1 MTLGHFYKS
10 KFTSLLVLC
19 TALNKNVS
27 YLFEG
32 TVIVVDENY
41 TPGQVKT
48 GWINEQFEEVQDVKI
63 SY

>member
-1 MTLGHFYKS
+1 MKPGHFYIS

-32 TVIVVDENY
+32 VTIVGDEGNF
-41 TPGQVKT
+41 PGQIKT
-48 GWINEQFEEVQDVKI
+48 GWICEQFKEAPDVKI
-63 SY
+63 LC